1 MKTTFIGLLTALT
14 IAVPANATLL
24 EFQAT
29 LLGANEVPPNA
40 SPGTGFIDVILD
52 DATNMLTVHETFS
65 GLTAP
70 ATAAHIHC
78 CGLPGTIQPVRL
90 PFLATEGFPFGMT
103 SGTFDHTFNLSTDLT
118 GISVSDFI
126 TGLEAHLAYANIHN
140 APFPVGEIRGQLVP
154 GPIVGAGLPGL
165 ILASGG
171 LLGWWRRRKKVA

>member
-70 ATAAHIHC
+70 ATAAHIQ
-78 CGLPGTIQPVRL
+78 LR
-90 PFLATEGFPFGMT
+90 ATRHHP
-103 SGTFDHTFNLSTDLT
+103 
-118 GISVSDFI
+118 
-126 TGLEAHLAYANIHN
+126 A
-140 APFPVGEIRGQLVP
+140 R
-154 GPIVGAGLPGL
+154 
-165 ILASGG
+165 
-171 LLGWWRRRKKVA
+171 